1 MSCARCGSTDH
12 NVSACPWPV
21 KCINCEHINLKG
33 SPLGK
38 AGFSICATTRQPW
51 VTYSPTAARECKRF
65 GLSTPAVIGQRV
77 AYMEAKRCQ
86 Q

>member
-21 KCINCEHINLKG
+21 KCVNCDHINLKG

-38 AGFSICATTRQPW
+38 AGFSICAASRQRW

-65 GLSTPAVIGQRV
+65 VLSGAAAIEQRV
-77 AYMEAKRCQ
+77 NYLRGRS
-86 Q
+86 